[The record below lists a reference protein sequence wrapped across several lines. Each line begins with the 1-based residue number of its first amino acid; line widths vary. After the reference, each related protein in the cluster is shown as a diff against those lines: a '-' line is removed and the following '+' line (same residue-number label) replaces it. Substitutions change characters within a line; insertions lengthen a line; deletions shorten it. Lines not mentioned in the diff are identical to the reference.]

1 MKSFVELE
9 KFKEKTALIL
19 DNGQEIS
26 YLNLNNMVE
35 KLRKKLKKNSLIFI
49 LCNNN
54 YETIEMYLACIR
66 NKTICLLIEENIDF
80 NYLKKLIKIYNQNMF
95 LVIVKKK

>member
-49 LCNNN
+49 LCNNDS
-54 YETIEMYLACIR
+54 ETIEMYLACIR

-80 NYLKKLIKIYNQNMF
+80 NYLKKLIKIYQPEYVF
-95 LVIVKKK
+95 GDCKKK